1 MRIWNL
7 LCNLS
12 KAKVRYNFIK
22 ADLKETAET
31 LRNPERGWYQIY
43 TFDAKQEPD
52 FAELSWCIDSE
63 ESLVLIIINI
73 GAYREQS
80 LDEAAF
86 EHIRR
91 ILRFFIDSEK
101 DIVLRIVYDHEGNAL
116 EKEPFFFT
124 RVVEHLHQLTPI
136 INEFSD
142 AIFVYQGMLI
152 GNWGEMHTSRFMAPS
167 KLKEMWSI
175 LRERLDTNLS
185 LAVRRPVFWRILHP
199 DDCGRLELSRDNT
212 GLFDDAIFGS
222 ENHLGTFGVEP
233 KESTSWD
240 CSWMRADELAFE
252 DKLCRYAPNGGEV
265 VCGENYMQSYN
276 QETTLGVLKQMH
288 ITYLNNAYDPAIL
301 DIWKNWK
308 CEVPGIWQ
316 ERSFYDYVGQH
327 LGYRFWIKDASV
339 SLKDKK
345 EEQLTVAVTI
355 ENTGFANIYQET
367 ELLLIGIDEQ
377 GESFSQEFAYDMREL
392 HSGTAQTISMEMNP
406 VNCKLYL
413 AAGLKKNGKKIYFA
427 NQSEKNGN
435 VALGQITDVQLR

>member
-22 ADLKETAET
+22 ADLKETTEE
-31 LRNPERGWYQIY
+31 LGNPQRGWYQIH
-43 TFDAKQEPD
+43 TFDICREPD
-52 FAELSWCIDSE
+52 FEELFWCLNRDE
-63 ESLVLIIINI
+63 NLALIIINI
-73 GAYREQS
+73 SAYREMP

-86 EHIRR
+86 ETIRK
-91 ILRFFIDSEK
+91 ILRFFVDNGK

-124 RVVEHLHQLTPI
+124 RVVEHLNQLTPV

-175 LRERLDTNLS
+175 LREKLDNGLS

-222 ENHLGTFGVEP
+222 ENHLGTFGTEP

-240 CSWMRADELAFE
+240 CSWMRSDELAFE
-252 DKLCRYAPNGGEV
+252 ENLCRYAPNGGEAI
-265 VCGENYMQSYN
+265 CGESYLQSYN
-276 QETTLGVLKQMH
+276 QETTLAVLKQMH
-288 ITYLNNAYDPAIL
+288 ITYLNSAYDPAIL

-308 CEVPGIWQ
+308 YEAAGMWQ
-316 ERSFYDYVGQH
+316 EHSFYDYVGQH
-327 LGYRFWIKDASV
+327 LGYRFRIKDVSV

-345 EEQLTVAVTI
+345 EELLTLTVTI
-355 ENTGFANIYQET
+355 ENTGFANIYQEVS
-367 ELLLIGIDEQ
+367 LRLIGIDED
-377 GESFSQEFAYDMREL
+377 GEQFSQEFKYDMREL
-392 HSGTAQTISMEMNP
+392 HSGSTQTISAEIAP
-406 VNCKLYL
+406 VNCELYL
-413 AAGLKKNGKKIYFA
+413 AASLKKNGKRIYFA

-435 VALGQITDVQLR
+435 VSLGRITDVQLR